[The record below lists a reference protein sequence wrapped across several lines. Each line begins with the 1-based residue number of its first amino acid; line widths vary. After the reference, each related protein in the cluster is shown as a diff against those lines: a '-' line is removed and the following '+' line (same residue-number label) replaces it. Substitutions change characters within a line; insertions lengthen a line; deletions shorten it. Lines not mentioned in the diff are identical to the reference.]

1 MMRLPVAYL
10 VFVGIR
16 VGVTLGVGWLAVD
29 YLSGGFGHIADQVT
43 AVAQR
48 L

>member
-1 MMRLPVAYL
+1 MMRLSVAHL

-16 VGVTLGVGWLAVD
+16 VGVALGVGWLAVD
-29 YLSGGFGHIADQVT
+29 YLSREFGQIADQMT

>member
-1 MMRLPVAYL
+1 MRFPVATL

-29 YLSGGFGHIADQVT
+29 YLSGEFGQIADQV
-43 AVAQR
+43 ASIAQR